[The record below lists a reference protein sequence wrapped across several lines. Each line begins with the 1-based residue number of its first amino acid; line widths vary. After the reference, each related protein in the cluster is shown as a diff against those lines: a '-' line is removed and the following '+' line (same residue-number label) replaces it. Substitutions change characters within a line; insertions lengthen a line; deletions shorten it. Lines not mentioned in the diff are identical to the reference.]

1 MTSKQIVVGNNAVVY
16 VFESPNGCS
25 ASGVHTF
32 VMQFGSFYASLQ
44 GQNGATY
51 ALANFWAQKFH
62 VMEVLRMKCSKTAFT
77 TIEIKNSSSSRTNNY
92 DDDDDDNYDNYVQ
105 VLDAGDDDEK
115 Y

>member
-1 MTSKQIVVGNNAVVY
+1 
-16 VFESPNGCS
+16 
-25 ASGVHTF
+25 
-32 VMQFGSFYASLQ
+32 
-44 GQNGATY
+44 
-51 ALANFWAQKFH
+51 
-62 VMEVLRMKCSKTAFT
+62 MEVLRMKCSKTAFT